1 MGDGGWRRIDAPASR
16 HFLTR
21 VGLSVLGTALLGGL
35 LSARASGGAAGAS
48 RPHTKGRR
56 FIGAALPFTKP
67 LCRGRRQRGQKPRGV
82 LRYSITV
89 TLRRI
94 RIW

>member
-1 MGDGGWRRIDAPASR
+1 MGDGGGRRIDAPAPR

-21 VGLSVLGTALLGGL
+21 VR
-35 LSARASGGAAGAS
+35 LSAFFGGRARGAAGDF

-56 FIGAALPFTKP
+56 FIGAAAFALRSY
-67 LCRGRRQRGQKPRGV
+67 LSRWRQRGQKPRAAP
-82 LRYSITV
+82 RYSMAV

-94 RIW
+94 RI